1 MMDGLGGFDFLDSN
15 AGDGANTG
23 ALVTANAVFGKKM
36 QAIVAIFGEGGFFMG
51 VGKGYTACRGLRK
64 VVNSSGTS
72 ANSLEEVLKGELE
85 AGPEATHRSKKQNY
99 LVMAPTAASAA
110 QRAPSI

>member
-1 MMDGLGGFDFLDSN
+1 MMDSLGGFDFLDSN

-51 VGKGYTACRGLRK
+51 VRKGYTARSRACPLI
-64 VVNSSGTS
+64 NS
-72 ANSLEEVLKGELE
+72 
-85 AGPEATHRSKKQNY
+85 R
-99 LVMAPTAASAA
+99 
-110 QRAPSI
+110 RAPAKSSPKVF